1 VSSIALR
8 AASWYLPTD
17 VVAITEL
24 PELATLTDTERETC
38 LALGIDHV
46 PVDPELDA
54 VDLGERAAHRAL
66 ADAGLRP
73 TDLDA
78 LIVIESRAPRALVTS
93 EPTQLQALL
102 SADRALSFSV
112 GGLGCTSIA
121 PGLLAARGLLCADHD
136 MSNVLVVHGSKPATP
151 HRYRH
156 PVTVNG
162 DCGQALVVSREGPV
176 RLLDILVETSG
187 KYWDLFRVDYRDRPC
202 AQWREEC
209 TNVPRYS
216 FELAVETRDRLR
228 GLHRQILDRNGLR
241 SDEISHYLSQNLSVG
256 AFRFYEESLEV
267 KIADVCF
274 DNLRR
279 YGHLGPND
287 VLLNL
292 YTAISSEQSPHL
304 SRAIVLNV
312 SPAASWSAML
322 VVGDDHTPGQSHYL

>member
-1 VSSIALR
+1 MPAIALR
-8 AASWYLPTD
+8 AASWYLPAD
-17 VVAITEL
+17 VVAVTEL
-24 PELATLTDTERETC
+24 PELTTLTDAERETC

-54 VDLGERAAHRAL
+54 VGLGEHAAHQAL
-66 ADAGLRP
+66 VDAGLSP
-73 TDLDA
+73 VELDA
-78 LIVIESRAPRALVTS
+78 LIVVESRAPQAFVVS
-93 EPTQLQALL
+93 EPTRLQALL
-102 SADRALSFSV
+102 GADRALSFSV

-136 MSNVLVVHGSKPATP
+136 MSNILVVHGSKPATP

-162 DCGQALVVSREGPV
+162 DCGQALVVSRQGPI
-176 RLLDILVETSG
+176 RILDILVETSG
-187 KYWDLFRVDYRDRPC
+187 KYWDLFRIDYRDRAS

-209 TNVPRYS
+209 TNIPRYS
-216 FELAVETRDRLR
+216 FELAVETCNRLR
-228 GLHRQILDRNGLR
+228 ELHRQILDRNGLQL
-241 SDEISHYLSQNLSVG
+241 DEISHHLSQNLSVG
-256 AFRFYEESLEV
+256 AFRFYEEALGV

-292 YTAISSEQSPHL
+292 YTAISSEQLPDF

-322 VVGDDHTPGQSHYL
+322 VAGGDHATSQAHYL